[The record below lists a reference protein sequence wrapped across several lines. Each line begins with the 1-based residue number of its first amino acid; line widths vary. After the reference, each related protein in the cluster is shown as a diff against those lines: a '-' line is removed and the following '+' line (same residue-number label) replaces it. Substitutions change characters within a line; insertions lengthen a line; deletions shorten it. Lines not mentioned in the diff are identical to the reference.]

1 MAPENGPIATAL
13 PSISA
18 AAAAAPSPSPP
29 PQHDQHRRPAPALPP
44 TAPPDP
50 RAGEINQ
57 SSLKRPRDESPSS
70 PTSPATGRREYSPA
84 KVARLGLSAQV
95 SAPPL
100 QLTGVA
106 ALEEER
112 RRREEERRRNPPGVS
127 ENPNHRTLN
136 ELLSGGNMAIS
147 RPQDAPTNMEEM
159 ALAAEATKALGGPV
173 TIPQPNVSDAR
184 TDITPDSAV
193 GPASVAE
200 NRHVL
205 SSPAPMDVDSRGERQ
220 LVLPH
225 PEAHTDAKT
234 PTSLSFPGVLQPG
247 AAMGA
252 PAAPERHYSLPNNG
266 EPASASNK
274 KHKCP
279 YCDTEFTRH
288 HNLKSHLLTHSQE
301 KPYLCQTCNLR
312 FRRLHDLKRHGKL
325 HTGEKPHVC
334 PKCDR
339 KFARGDALARHS
351 KGAGGCAGRRA
362 SVGSYDDQAEY
373 DGVPRN
379 EGDDASMALYE
390 GNGDVDMADEDHRRI
405 SLPAMKAQPKT
416 GSPEPVGPHSRTYP
430 PVGPRTGPPGVLYP
444 PAGERGAINPGSN
457 TTQSSLVNSI
467 ASITESPKPLSPA
480 LHDQGATLRQH
491 SPGSTGHY
499 QQQPYVRRVSDR
511 EMAPGPPLPPAHGQQ
526 QNAATAAPDH
536 GHVRLSTGPSNH
548 VNSGDGSANMF
559 SQGEQGLWSYIQQLE
574 EKVKDQIEW
583 RVTAE
588 ANSKDLSLR
597 LARVE
602 RHNAELADEVSSLR
616 RAIELSGGRPNTGG
630 AAPA

>member
-18 AAAAAPSPSPP
+18 AAAAASPSPSPSPSPP
-29 PQHDQHRRPAPALPP
+29 PQREQQRHLTPAPPP
-44 TAPPDP
+44 TASPDP
-50 RAGEINQ
+50 SAGDINQ
-57 SSLKRPRDESPSS
+57 SSLKRPRDESPSL

-112 RRREEERRRNPPGVS
+112 RRREEDKRRNPPGVS

-136 ELLSGGNMAIS
+136 ELLSGGTMAIS

-184 TDITPDSAV
+184 TDITPDSAA
-193 GPASVAE
+193 GPAGATGSQ
-200 NRHVL
+200 HVL
-205 SSPAPMDVDSRGERQ
+205 SSPAPMEVDSRSERQ
-220 LVLPH
+220 LVLPQ
-225 PEAHTDAKT
+225 PEAHSEEKT
-234 PTSLSFPGVLQPG
+234 PTSLSFPGVLQPS
-247 AAMGA
+247 ATMGA
-252 PAAPERHYSLPNNG
+252 PAPPERHYSLPNNG
-266 EPASASNK
+266 EPASTSNK

-351 KGAGGCAGRRA
+351 KGPGGCAGRRA
-362 SVGSYDDQAEY
+362 SVGSYGDQAEY

-379 EGDDASMALYE
+379 DGDDPSMALYE
-390 GNGDVDMADEDHRRI
+390 GNGDVDMVDEEHRRI
-405 SLPAMKAQPKT
+405 SLPAMKAHPNT

-430 PVGPRTGPPGVLYP
+430 PVGPRTGPPGALYP
-444 PAGERGAINPGSN
+444 PAGERGAINAGSS

-467 ASITESPKPLSPA
+467 ASRSISPLITPCA
-480 LHDQGATLRQH
+480 LCH
-491 SPGSTGHY
+491 SRIFAS
-499 QQQPYVRRVSDR
+499 V
-511 EMAPGPPLPPAHGQQ
+511 
-526 QNAATAAPDH
+526 ATA
-536 GHVRLSTGPSNH
+536 GYL
-548 VNSGDGSANMF
+548 
-559 SQGEQGLWSYIQQLE
+559 
-574 EKVKDQIEW
+574 
-583 RVTAE
+583 
-588 ANSKDLSLR
+588 
-597 LARVE
+597 
-602 RHNAELADEVSSLR
+602 
-616 RAIELSGGRPNTGG
+616 
-630 AAPA
+630 